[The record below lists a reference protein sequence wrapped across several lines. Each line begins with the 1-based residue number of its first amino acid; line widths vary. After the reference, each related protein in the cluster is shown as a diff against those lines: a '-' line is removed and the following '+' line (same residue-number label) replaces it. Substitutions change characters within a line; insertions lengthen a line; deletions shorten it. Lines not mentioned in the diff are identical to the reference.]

1 MSVLTVEQHERMNEL
16 YEKAVSR
23 YLDKTDFDVTYWLS
37 DEEANEYCALLD
49 AGCGG
54 E

>member
-1 MSVLTVEQHERMNEL
+1 MGVLTVEQYERMNEL

-37 DEEANEYCALLD
+37 NEERMFKIIL
-49 AGCGG
+49 G
-54 E
+54 EK